1 MFGYQIP
8 RHYKEAMELD
18 QRNGNT
24 LWGDAIAL
32 ELAQLKEYD
41 TFQSIGHKDTTRI
54 PDGYKKIRV
63 HLVFAVKHDGR
74 HKARMVANGHLT
86 DIPFDSVYSGVVSLR
101 GIRLIAF
108 LAEHNK
114 LKLWSTDTGNAYLEA
129 HTKEKLVIIAGDE
142 FGELAGHVLIIRKAL
157 YGLRTSGLRWHQRF
171 AQVLVELG
179 FTPCKAEP
187 DIWIRSSAD
196 GTHYEYVAVYVDDLM
211 IAMRDPQPF
220 VDILTQRYK
229 FKLKGTGDI
238 DYHIGIDFSRDDDG
252 TLCMAPRK
260 YIEKMMETYQRM
272 FGEKPSARY
281 HAPIEPGDHPELD
294 TSELLDAEGIQTYQ
308 SLIGTLQ
315 WVVSIG
321 RFDVQTAV
329 MTLSSFRANPRRGHL
344 DRVKCV
350 FGYIEKFK
358 SATIRIRT
366 DVPDLSALPTPP
378 IDWSTTIYG
387 DAKEH
392 IPDDAPP
399 PLGKPVVTISYVD
412 ANLMHDM
419 LSG

>member
-1 MFGYQIP
+1 
-8 RHYKEAMELD
+8 
-18 QRNGNT
+18 
-24 LWGDAIAL
+24 
-32 ELAQLKEYD
+32 
-41 TFQSIGHKDTTRI
+41 
-54 PDGYKKIRV
+54 
-63 HLVFAVKHDGR
+63 
-74 HKARMVANGHLT
+74 
-86 DIPFDSVYSGVVSLR
+86 
-101 GIRLIAF
+101 
-108 LAEHNK
+108 
-114 LKLWSTDTGNAYLEA
+114 
-129 HTKEKLVIIAGDE
+129 
-142 FGELAGHVLIIRKAL
+142 
-157 YGLRTSGLRWHQRF
+157 
-171 AQVLVELG
+171 
-179 FTPCKAEP
+179 
-187 DIWIRSSAD
+187 
-196 GTHYEYVAVYVDDLM
+196 
-211 IAMRDPQPF
+211 
-220 VDILTQRYK
+220 
-229 FKLKGTGDI
+229 
-238 DYHIGIDFSRDDDG
+238 
-252 TLCMAPRK
+252 MAPRK

-344 DRVKCV
+344 DRVKRI

-419 LSG
+419 LSGKSVTGVLHLINKTPIDWYSKKQSTVETATYGSEFVAAKTCVEQIVDLRLLLRYLGTPICDHSYMFGDNNSVVGSATTPDAKLTKRHVMLSFHKVREAIASKMVKFFFIRGQTNPADILSKHWAFATIWPQLQPLLFWKGDTATLFEK

>member
-32 ELAQLKEYD
+32 ELTQLKEYD
-41 TFQSIGHKDTTRI
+41 TFQSVGHKDTARI

-63 HLVFAVKHDGR
+63 HLVFAVKQDGR
-74 HKARMVANGHLT
+74 HKARMVADGHLT

-114 LKLWSTDTGNAYLEA
+114 LKLWSTDIGNAYLEA
-129 HTKEKLVIIAGDE
+129 HTKEKLVIIAGDK
-142 FGELAGHVLIIRKAL
+142 FGKLAGHVLIIRKVL

-187 DIWIRSSAD
+187 DIWIRSSTD

-238 DYHIGIDFSRDDDG
+238 AYHIGIDFSRDDDG

-260 YIEKMMETYQRM
+260 YIEKMMETYQRL
-272 FGEKPSARY
+272 FG
-281 HAPIEPGDHPELD
+281 
-294 TSELLDAEGIQTYQ
+294 
-308 SLIGTLQ
+308 
-315 WVVSIG
+315 
-321 RFDVQTAV
+321 
-329 MTLSSFRANPRRGHL
+329 
-344 DRVKCV
+344 
-350 FGYIEKFK
+350 
-358 SATIRIRT
+358 
-366 DVPDLSALPTPP
+366 
-378 IDWSTTIYG
+378 
-387 DAKEH
+387 
-392 IPDDAPP
+392 
-399 PLGKPVVTISYVD
+399 
-412 ANLMHDM
+412 
-419 LSG
+419 